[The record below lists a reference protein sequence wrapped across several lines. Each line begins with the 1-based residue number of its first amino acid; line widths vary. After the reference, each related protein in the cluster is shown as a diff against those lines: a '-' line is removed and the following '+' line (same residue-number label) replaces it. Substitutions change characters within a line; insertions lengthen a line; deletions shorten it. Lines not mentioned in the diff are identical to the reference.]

1 MKRRPPR
8 STRTDTLCP
17 YTTLFR
23 SIPAEAIP
31 YDTCSGLTYDSGD
44 FPALLEH
51 AVKFADWDGFEARRA
66 ESRARGRLRGRGIG
80 DYLEVTAPPQTEMG
94 GIRLEADGGLT
105 VITGQ
110 LDSGRV
116 HWTASGPELTSRLA

>member
-66 ESRARGRLRGRGIG
+66 ESRARGRLRGRGLG
-80 DYLEVTAPPQTEMG
+80 DYLAVPAPPPNEMG
-94 GIRLEADGGLT
+94 GLRFEGSEERRVGK
-105 VITGQ
+105 
-110 LDSGRV
+110 GRV
-116 HWTASGPELTSRLA
+116 STVRTKWSDYY